1 MILPDN
7 KGRRFE
13 LTETDLR
20 VELSEIEI
28 KMKGWFK
35 SAKVHG
41 TNIEMFIWSWNKNE
55 NLFDGNY
62 KQSLVRWSYFRVVT
76 DPKSELDR

>member
-41 TNIEMFIWSWNKNE
+41 TNIEMFI
-55 NLFDGNY
+55 
-62 KQSLVRWSYFRVVT
+62 
-76 DPKSELDR
+76 